1 VATSGSRTVGVG
13 EREHEP
19 ITLEIVVPT
28 KEKIPM
34 TIENDALCADLR
46 AWMKSP
52 AIGLPEYAADPVVQ
66 RRIGRMLATFSPR
79 VSSCKEVH
87 PKQVKLVV

>member
-1 VATSGSRTVGVG
+1 
-13 EREHEP
+13 
-19 ITLEIVVPT
+19 
-28 KEKIPM
+28 M

-66 RRIGRMLATFSPR
+66 RRLGRMLATFSPQ
-79 VSSCKEVH
+79 VSSRKEVH
-87 PKQVKLVV
+87 PKEIKLVA